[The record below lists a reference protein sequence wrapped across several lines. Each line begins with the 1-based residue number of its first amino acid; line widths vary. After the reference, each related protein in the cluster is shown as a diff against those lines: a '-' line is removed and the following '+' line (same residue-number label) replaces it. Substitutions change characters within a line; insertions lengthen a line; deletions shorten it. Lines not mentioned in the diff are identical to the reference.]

1 MESTTKI
8 TVELA
13 PFIDSVDKVFTVML
27 QSTLEQIDVDQLD
40 DEGAAKIVSSTAV
53 IGLKGAAFWTLSR
66 VIPAPAGSAITR
78 RFLRTDEDLSSADI
92 TDALD
97 ARATMIAGGARAE
110 LSTAR
115 NKDISISLPTVVT
128 GSDCHLEHPAGSE
141 ILAAAWRSELGNFTT
156 NVTSCNL

>member
-66 VIPAPAGSAITR
+66 VMPAPTGSAITR
-78 RFLRTDEDLSSADI
+78 LGRRSWQ
-92 TDALD
+92 
-97 ARATMIAGGARAE
+97 RPGAR
-110 LSTAR
+110 SSG
-115 NKDISISLPTVVT
+115 ISRRT
-128 GSDCHLEHPAGSE
+128 
-141 ILAAAWRSELGNFTT
+141 
-156 NVTSCNL
+156 